1 VPIREPAI
9 DGRAARALRTRR
21 AIVDALLALVEEGD
35 LAPTAPRIAR
45 KAGVSL
51 RSIYQHFEDLESLFA
66 AASERQFERI
76 MDLASPLP
84 VEGPLDAR
92 LDAFVRQ
99 RARVL
104 EALTPVRRAAYVQEP
119 FSAEIREGRRRME
132 AMARTEVERVF
143 ETELGALPAAE
154 RREIVA
160 GLDAVASWG
169 AWETM
174 RTGGLSVEAARRALR
189 RVLAA
194 VLDEGES

>member
-1 VPIREPAI
+1 MPVREPAT

-21 AIVDALLALVEEGD
+21 AIVDALLSLVEEGD

-45 KAGVSL
+45 RASVSL
-51 RSIYQHFEDLESLFA
+51 RSIYQHFEDLEALFA
-66 AASERQFERI
+66 AASARQFERI
-76 MDLASPLP
+76 LDLASPLP
-84 VEGPLDAR
+84 TEGPLGER

-132 AMARTEVERVF
+132 AMARTEVERTF
-143 ETELGALPAAE
+143 EVELRRLPANE
-154 RREIVA
+154 RRDVLA
-160 GLDAVASWG
+160 GLDAAASWG

-174 RTGGLSVEAARRALR
+174 RTSGLSVEAARRALR

-194 VLDEGES
+194 VLGEERP